1 MWGKISKWYGDWEQE
16 QLDVLKDPSLASK
29 AAPGYRRLVAE
40 RLGALSQI
48 EREELHHFSVAYQGP
63 AMWMALAK
71 LLLINSVVGVM
82 MKLAFASK
90 ISWVATIVLANIVG
104 FFVMFTVVGVWF
116 NYRAIVKSKRRFL
129 IKFLVMGVVGGLVG
143 FGVGAWHWGASY
155 TAFVDQLPRVLGVI
169 ALVIGTLF
177 VLPIIVIAV
186 LRNQRYEALTGR
198 LQVEAERERMA
209 RELSESQLRLLRAQ
223 IEPHFLFNTLGAVQ
237 QLAEQGAPRAAQLT
251 ADLIDF
257 LRASLSDMRAEQVC
271 LKAEFRLAE
280 SYLRVMQ
287 TRLGGR
293 LSMRVDLPP
302 ELSHVQLPSMTVL
315 TLAEN
320 AVKHGIEPALRGG
333 EVTIS
338 AHQEDGM
345 VRIRV
350 QDSGV
355 GMSSEPGNGM
365 GLQNI
370 RDRLSLAFGPAARLD
385 LHDADPG
392 LVAEIVLPQSNKVQ
406 ETAQ

>member
-1 MWGKISKWYGDWEQE
+1 MLRKISRWYDEWEQE
-16 QLDVLKDPSLASK
+16 QLDVLIDPSLASK
-29 AAPGYRRLVAE
+29 AAPGYRRFFAE
-40 RLGALSQI
+40 NLAALSQL
-48 EREELHHFSVAYQGP
+48 ERQELHHFSVTYRGRVL
-63 AMWMALAK
+63 WLALARFA
-71 LLLINSVVGVM
+71 LLFSVVGLLL
-82 MKLAFASK
+82 KFAFVPK
-90 ISWVATIVLANIVG
+90 MNWPVALVLANVIG
-104 FFVMFTVVGVWF
+104 FCIMMCVFSVWF
-116 NYRAIVKSKRRFL
+116 NYRPVVKKKRTVFL
-129 IKFLVMGVVGGLVG
+129 KFFGLGVLGGVVGLIVGAMKAGASWAAILDKLPQALGIVILLVG
-143 FGVGAWHWGASY
+143 ALFA
-155 TAFVDQLPRVLGVI
+155 LPV
-169 ALVIGTLF
+169 
-177 VLPIIVIAV
+177 IIVAV
-186 LRNQRYEALTGR
+186 LRNQRYETLTAQ

-257 LRASLSDMRAEQVC
+257 LRASLSDMRAEQAC

-287 TRLGGR
+287 ARLGGR

-302 ELSHVQLPSMTVL
+302 ELAGVQLPSMTVL

-320 AVKHGIEPALRGG
+320 AIKHGIEPALRGG
-333 EVTIS
+333 EVAIS
-338 AHQEDGM
+338 ASEQDGM

-355 GMSSEPGNGM
+355 GMSAAPGNGM

-370 RDRLSLAFGPAARLD
+370 RDRLRLAFGSAARLD

-392 LVAEIVLPQSNKVQ
+392 LVAEIVLPQSNL